1 MIVLQP
7 ILVLSPI
14 EIRPDLAATNLILES
29 NLTSLQTIIFPF
41 CVKMCREFTREE
53 IRLRDK
59 IKIENYY
66 WAQ

>member
-29 NLTSLQTIIFPF
+29 NLTSPQTIIFPF
-41 CVKMCREFTREE
+41 SLV
-53 IRLRDK
+53 LRSRFP
-59 IKIENYY
+59 KIETLSLVL
-66 WAQ
+66 